1 MGVCKT
7 PEIMPTVE
15 LLSSEADLTGFL
27 QNNCSRQW
35 LKLPGKPAS
44 VLEKDFTMDVLLYK
58 KLPKAK

>member
-1 MGVCKT
+1 
-7 PEIMPTVE
+7 MPTVE

-27 QNNCSRQW
+27 QNNYSRQW